1 MNDLRGPDWRATA
14 PTSAARRWPH
24 PLAVVLGVSAL
35 VAVGLVLLWW
45 VQPVRPAAVVCVS
58 ASSSADGSPVPF
70 ASADFARLTGPP
82 LRPSPF
88 ALPQNPT
95 RDQLR
100 TALAG
105 LGRHPADQPLVVFL
119 SGAATVT
126 ANDIELAAGV
136 VGADHAR
143 NRVTLTEVL
152 EQVRAA
158 RTPHK
163 LVVLDLHTPHADWVA
178 MATKRLEF
186 VGDPRRLALFA
197 HGKGEVSHASHD
209 RGGAVFVRY
218 WVEGLRGAADGY
230 NPDGATD
237 KRVSV
242 NELAA
247 FVRSRTVRWTE
258 RNRTVPQTPWL
269 TGDGTDFVLTT
280 AGPRSTEEP
289 EPTADPTKM
298 LEAWAIRDVWLTEKK
313 ADRAPVEFARLEHAL
328 LTMERNWRAGQS
340 PNAVRSAFDAEL
352 AKIDRDA
359 AVVLAPGVPD
369 TLLPIL
375 PADPTQVETLR
386 RYLTRNEAVAEPT
399 EKPPAVTAPVV
410 LAAASS
416 EPSPTALQLKRLAK
430 LLTDVEPDPAG
441 LTSLLLKR
449 VVAESVAPDRAA
461 KLLRLTLEFER
472 LSRLVGFF
480 AWGRG
485 GLDRAFAE
493 WNTAVALACSPG
505 FADPADADRAL
516 TALDNSLQS
525 LGSTAEAH
533 REAVA
538 GLREGERAR
547 VKSNALDKLRAS
559 LAPPNPAPDLAALAT
574 AANTWAVL
582 ADEVKPATRAA
593 LAPFQLD
600 ALAVVRRR
608 AEGSDAGPPEL
619 DALDAIL
626 AVPLTTAKERAAL
639 WAVRMA
645 LAKRLDDAVSDRDRQ
660 DDEDFATGRRSPEWT
675 DPRVPPL
682 PWARAAEPSPTV
694 VTADSP
700 PRNEFLAWHAGRF
713 DHLARNPFDLPNA
726 AAEVAFALKVVDQC
740 RQFGAT
746 VPPSPR
752 LEIQANGITLTPAE
766 RAKTVRVA
774 VRLIGSEVPLTT
786 AVDVHTPTPEW
797 VTSSGGP
804 VELSP
809 VRAVVADRSLTVGS
823 HPEKHPTLRGAL
835 VRSEVGGRAFFRRVD
850 VDASSLANRLEL
862 LVASG
867 VDGPT
872 LPATA
877 LRVRPN
883 GQPAKFTP
891 ILSNPTNAP
900 QTVIVQLA
908 DPARETAPVTL
919 LPGEK
924 KPLVFP
930 PLPPPAAPM
939 PPATPP
945 APAAPVS
952 EFAPAPAEF
961 VLKVLDA
968 KTRDVRQTFAVPVR
982 VTEPADLLD
991 VREVRYTPGGELV
1004 ATIGERSTFAGG
1016 DMPVSLTFPTDRNRG
1031 LTVTDG
1037 KLNGTFASGQGTLK
1051 LYTKGL
1057 KFEPS
1062 AGRVVTLAI
1071 SADGSERAFT
1081 FAGEASGDVAVRL
1094 QPLTDPR
1101 VQIRCEPFAANTV
1114 PLVVKLETDNAPP
1127 TATVEV
1133 LIGVDPDDAARTDFA
1148 HRKVPARDRTLG
1160 VAFDPKG
1167 GFSLKATAGDPEAKL
1182 GVEGLTGRRL
1192 VLARLLDANGKE
1204 IARDRRV
1211 VTFDGRRPQGV
1222 RFLDPPAKVP
1232 ADKPLSVAA
1241 TSDLPVSGV
1250 KEVHFFIGKVAND
1263 APPPNAVLIPAKP
1276 VDGRNEWAAS
1286 VPLDGAK
1293 GPLDVSVRFTSNA
1306 GLVGFATVTVERVD
1320 AAELNKPP
1328 ALATIQGRVV
1338 VGELAQPGLVVVLF
1352 DDKNKPKAEA
1362 TTKDDGTFAFPDLP
1376 AGKYSLFAQKTG
1388 PVIREKVLPV
1398 EVKAGEVKTVEVGL
1412 LLK

>member
-1 MNDLRGPDWRATA
+1 MNDVRGPDWRATA

-24 PLAVVLGVSAL
+24 PLAVVLGVSAI

-58 ASSSADGSPVPF
+58 ASASTDGSVVPF
-70 ASADFARLTGPP
+70 ASADFTRVTGQP

-88 ALPQNPT
+88 ALPPNPT

-105 LGRHPADQPLVVFL
+105 LSNHPAGQPLVLFL
-119 SGAATVT
+119 TGAATVT
-126 ANDIELAAGV
+126 GDDIELAAGV

-143 NRVTLTEVL
+143 NRVTLSEVL

-178 MATKRLEF
+178 VATKRLAF
-186 VGDPRRLALFA
+186 VGDPRRLVLFA
-197 HGKGEVSHASHD
+197 RGSGEQSHGSHEH
-209 RGGAVFVRY
+209 GGAVFVRY

-230 NPDGATD
+230 NPDAATD

-247 FVRSRTVRWTE
+247 FVRSRTVRWAE

-269 TGDGTDFVLTT
+269 TGDGADFVLTT
-280 AGPRSTEEP
+280 AGPRSTDEP
-289 EPTADPTKM
+289 EPAADPSKV
-298 LEAWAIRDVWLTEKK
+298 LEAWAIRDAWLTEKK
-313 ADRAPVEFARLEHAL
+313 ADRAPVEFARLDHAL
-328 LTMERNWRAGQS
+328 LKMERNWRAGLT
-340 PNAVRSAFDAEL
+340 PDAARSGFDAEL
-352 AKIDRDA
+352 TKIDRDA
-359 AVVLAPGVPD
+359 AIVLAPGVPD

-375 PADPTQVETLR
+375 PTDPTQVDPLR
-386 RYLTRNEAVAEPT
+386 RYLARNEAVAEPT
-399 EKPPAVTAPVV
+399 EKPPAVTAAVV
-410 LAAASS
+410 LATAAT

-430 LLTDVEPDPAG
+430 LLAEVEPDPTG
-441 LTSLLLKR
+441 LAALLLKR
-449 VVAESVAPDRAA
+449 LAGEPVTPERAA
-461 KLLRLTLEFER
+461 RLLRLTLEFER
-472 LSRLVGFF
+472 LSRMVGFF

-505 FADPADADRAL
+505 FADPAVADRAL
-516 TALDNSLQS
+516 AALEKSLQT
-525 LGSTAEAH
+525 LGSAAEAH

-538 GLREGERAR
+538 GLRDAERAM
-547 VKSNALDKLRAS
+547 VKSNALEKLRTS
-559 LAPPNPAPDLAALAT
+559 LVPPNPAPDLPALAA
-574 AANTWAVL
+574 AANTWAAL

-593 LAPFQLD
+593 LTPFQSD
-600 ALAVVRRR
+600 ALAAIRRR

-619 DALDAIL
+619 AALDGVL
-626 AVPLTTAKERAAL
+626 TVPLTTAKERAAL

-645 LAKRLDDAVSDRDRQ
+645 LAKRLDDAVSDHDRQ
-660 DDEDFATGRRSPEWT
+660 DDEDFAAGRRSPEWT

-682 PWARAAEPSPTV
+682 PWVRTAEPSPTV

-700 PRNEFLAWHAGRF
+700 PRREFLAWHAGRF

-726 AAEVAFALKVVDQC
+726 ATDVAFALKVVDQC

-752 LEIQANGITLTPAE
+752 LEIQANSVTLTPAE

-797 VTSSGGP
+797 VTSNGGP

-809 VRAVVADRSLTVGS
+809 VRAVVADRTLAVGS

-835 VRSEVGGRAFFRRVD
+835 VRGEVGGRVFFHRVD
-850 VDASSLANRLEL
+850 VDASSLTNRLEL
-862 LVASG
+862 LVAPG
-867 VDGPT
+867 VEGPA
-872 LPATA
+872 LPAVA

-924 KPLVFP
+924 KPLVFS
-930 PLPPPAAPM
+930 PLPPTTAPPM

-945 APAAPVS
+945 APAAPGS
-952 EFAPAPAEF
+952 EFSPAPAEF

-982 VTEPADLLD
+982 VMEPADLLD

-1004 ATIGERSTFAGG
+1004 ATVGERSTFAGG
-1016 DMPVSLTFPTDRNRG
+1016 DMPVSLTFPADRNRG

-1062 AGRVVTLAI
+1062 AGRMVTLAV
-1071 SADGSERAFT
+1071 SADGTERAFT
-1081 FAGEASGDVAVRL
+1081 FAGEASGDAAVRF
-1094 QPLTDPR
+1094 QPLTAPR

-1127 TATVEV
+1127 TATVDV
-1133 LIGVDPDDAARTDFA
+1133 LVGVDPDDPARTDFTR
-1148 HRKVPARDRTLG
+1148 RKVPPRDRTLG

-1182 GVEGLTGRRL
+1182 GVDGLTGRRV

-1204 IARDRRV
+1204 IARDRMV

-1250 KEVHFFIGKVAND
+1250 KEVHFFIGKPAND
-1263 APPPNAVLIPAKP
+1263 APPPNAVFIPAKLT
-1276 VDGRNEWAAS
+1276 DGRNEWAAS
-1286 VPLDGAK
+1286 IPLDGAK

-1306 GLVGFATVTVERVD
+1306 GLVGFTTVTVERAD
-1320 AAELNKPP
+1320 PADLNKP
-1328 ALATIQGRVV
+1328 ALATISGRVV
-1338 VGELAQPGLVVVLF
+1338 VGELPQPGLVVVLF
-1352 DDKNKPKAEA
+1352 DDKNKEKAKA
-1362 TTKDDGTFAFPDLP
+1362 TTKSDGTFAFPDLP

-1388 PVIREKVLPV
+1388 GVIREKVLPV
-1398 EVKAGEVKTVEVGL
+1398 EVKAGEAKKVEVGL